1 MRSFARDGWPGVCRT
16 LRLCLSPAGALL
28 YAGRMEPPFIL
39 VLLASTTGA
48 PECLSAAVAAGAILG
63 KPIQLAHVQV
73 GPGSIILPSQEELSE
88 YEAEHLADREAAETE
103 AIRALVAG
111 WSAGSGVAAPLDVFK
126 GDEWRV
132 MRHYRGKVSLVVLAS
147 PHTQPVG
154 HRETLRAALLRA
166 GHPVVM
172 VPPGWHGSFGKRL
185 MIGWEDVPPL
195 RRAIAGFAPFL
206 AAAGQ
211 VDVVAVEQDDATLD
225 LAREAIGKVAPN
237 ARYRRIAANGRKTA
251 TALLDEARALD
262 ADGLVMGA
270 FRRGEILNWLAPG
283 TSTRL
288 IHDSFLPL
296 LMHP

>member
-1 MRSFARDGWPGVCRT
+1 
-16 LRLCLSPAGALL
+16 
-28 YAGRMEPPFIL
+28 MEQPVIL

-48 PECLSAAVAAGAILG
+48 IPCLSAATEAARVLG
-63 KPIQLAHVQV
+63 KKIQVAHVQV
-73 GPGSIILPSQEELSE
+73 GPGSIILPSQEQLSE
-88 YEAEHLADREAAETE
+88 YEAEHLADREEAETE
-103 AIRALVAG
+103 AIRALVTQ
-111 WSAGSGVAAPLDVFK
+111 WSAETGVNAPLDVFQ

-166 GHPVVM
+166 GHPAVM
-172 VPPGWHGSFGKRL
+172 IPPEWNAGVGRRL

-195 RRAIAGFAPFL
+195 RRAIAAFAPFL
-206 AAAGQ
+206 RTAEV

-225 LAREAIGKVAPN
+225 LARSVIGPVAP
-237 ARYRRIAANGRKTA
+237 AAGYRRILAAGRKTA
-251 TALLDEARALD
+251 AVLLEEARTTN

-296 LMHP
+296 LMSP